1 MQVPDVR
8 LRQLALRC
16 IKGQSSAREGAS
28 LEPALLGAVSQS
40 EFQTLNTQMEGT
52 MIRKNLVV
60 TLTKKEVDSPEP
72 IAIKVKVKI
81 EGEKGDICYTIN
93 YPKS

>member
-1 MQVPDVR
+1 MQVQDVR

-40 EFQTLNTQMEGT
+40 GSKEDVYPLE
-52 MIRKNLVV
+52 MIHDDKRN
-60 TLTKKEVDSPEP
+60 
-72 IAIKVKVKI
+72 
-81 EGEKGDICYTIN
+81 
-93 YPKS
+93 